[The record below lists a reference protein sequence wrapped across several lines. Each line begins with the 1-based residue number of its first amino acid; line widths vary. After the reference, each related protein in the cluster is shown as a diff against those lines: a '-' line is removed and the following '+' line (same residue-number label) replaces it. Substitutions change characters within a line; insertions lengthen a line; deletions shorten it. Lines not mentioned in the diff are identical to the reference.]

1 MIKPEPTVAGGDKI
15 MVGSNTFRV
24 MAPNAIEGPPQVQAR
39 IESVDRARA
48 LVEAQDMLIDVHLAT
63 HGFSAGIDENR
74 EGHVARK
81 NEDPNVFVDPPPL
94 LSRVAGLHEHAM
106 KRPEAENTGQ

>member
-1 MIKPEPTVAGGDKI
+1 MIKPELTIAGGDKI

-24 MAPNAIEGPPQVQAR
+24 MPPNAIKGPPQVDER

-48 LVEAQDMLIDVHLAT
+48 LVEAQDMPIDVHLIR

-74 EGHVARK
+74 EGHVARR
-81 NEDPNVFVDPPPL
+81 NGDPNVFVDPPPL
-94 LSRVAGLHEHAM
+94 LSQVAGLHEHAM